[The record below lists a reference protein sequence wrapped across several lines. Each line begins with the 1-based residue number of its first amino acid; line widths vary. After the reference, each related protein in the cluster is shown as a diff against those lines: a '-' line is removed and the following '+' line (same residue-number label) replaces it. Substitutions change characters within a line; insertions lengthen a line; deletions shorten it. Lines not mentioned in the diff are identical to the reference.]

1 MANKIRLY
9 QAIESLNPNAKYTY
23 LHDDDDN
30 SIELIDSIRWTD
42 GTTPIAKADILA
54 EQQRLQDIEDAKS

>member
-1 MANKIRLY
+1 MTNKIRLY

-23 LHDDDDN
+23 LHNDDDT

-42 GTTPIAKADILA
+42 GTTPISNADILA
-54 EQQRLQDIEDAKS
+54 EQKRLQDIEDSK

>member
-9 QAIESLNPNAKYTY
+9 QAIERLNQNAKYTY
-23 LHDDDDN
+23 LHDDDDT

-42 GTTPIAKADILA
+42 GTTPISKEDILA
-54 EQQRLQDIEDAKS
+54 EQQRLQEIEDNK

>member
-23 LHDDDDN
+23 LHDDDDT

-42 GTTPIAKADILA
+42 GTTPISKEDILA
-54 EQQRLQDIEDAKS
+54 EQQR